1 MTTSEII
8 KLLLEL
14 APAIGEA
21 AKKVGFDLTKAR
33 REDLSL
39 LILISHSQILQNH
52 HSETMK
58 VLQNQTQIL
67 NDIHSLLKKQGEDL
81 AVLLKRTE
89 K

>member
-1 MTTSEII
+1 VSTAEII

-21 AKKVGFDLTKAR
+21 
-33 REDLSL
+33 
-39 LILISHSQILQNH
+39 
-52 HSETMK
+52 TMK